1 MGQKAFKRL
10 RKLARE
16 MSKLGHS
23 PTRALPEAYT
33 QDGKRVLNPGKPK
46 GTYKWLKKNRQLA
59 RKKTT

>member
-1 MGQKAFKRL
+1 MGQKAFKKL

-16 MSKLGHS
+16 MSKLGYS
-23 PTRALPEAYT
+23 PTRSLPEAYT

-59 RKKTT
+59 NRK